1 MHQMLGLFV
10 KIIPWFLVF
19 NLLLSLILLYALKS
33 SSVLDETH
41 FKHDCAVACRMKMKN
56 KNNTYC
62 ICNIIVRSFSFFHH
76 PDLLQANEKIASY
89 FFMVD
94 TT

>member
-19 NLLLSLILLYALKS
+19 NLLLSLILLYVLKS

-41 FKHDCAVACRMKMKN
+41 FKHDCAVVCRMKMKN

-62 ICNIIVRSFSFFHH
+62 ICNSIVRSFSFFHH
-76 PDLLQANEKIASY
+76 PDLLQANEKIAIY